1 LFLRKKKKH
10 KSFPLLLLIVLVL
23 ALCIFIQKHPFEK
36 KEEPPSGGEIGA
48 IKPSRPEKQ
57 KYSVA
62 VIIDDV
68 GYPSEM
74 LEPYLRFEGKLSFSV
89 LPFLEKS
96 TDHARLLHERG
107 FEILVHI
114 PMEPVDYPAIDPG
127 PRALLLRDTRQSVEQ
142 KIWMMIR
149 ENPYAV
155 GANNHMGSRV
165 TQNPEMMNWTMSVLR
180 QADFF
185 FIDSVTSP
193 ETCAF
198 DYALREKL
206 PAARRDVFLD
216 NVDSYSAIDEQF
228 EKLKQIARKRGTA
241 IGIGHI
247 QRTNTLKVLTTQL
260 ERLRAEN
267 ISLVF
272 ASEAVKIN

>member
-1 LFLRKKKKH
+1 LLKRKNTH
-10 KSFPLLLLIVLVL
+10 TRAPLLLLIVLAV
-23 ALCIFIQKHPFEK
+23 ALIIFLQKHPFEK
-36 KEEPPSGGEIGA
+36 KEQPPSGGEIGE
-48 IKPSRPEKQ
+48 IKPSRQQDQ
-57 KYSVA
+57 KYRIS

-96 TDHARLLHERG
+96 TAHARLLHERG
-107 FEILVHI
+107 FEIMVHI

-127 PRALLLRDTRQSVEQ
+127 PSALFLIDTRQSVEE

-155 GANNHMGSRV
+155 GANNHMGSRI
-165 TQNPEMMNWTMSVLR
+165 TQDPEMMNWTMSVLR
-180 QADFF
+180 QAGFY

-216 NVDSYSAIDEQF
+216 NVDSYSAIDAQF
-228 EKLKQIARKRGTA
+228 EKLKQIARQRGTA

-247 QRTNTLKVLTTQL
+247 QRTHTLKVLAAQL
-260 ERLRAEN
+260 GRLEAEN

-272 ASEAVKIN
+272 ASEAVKSN

>member
-1 LFLRKKKKH
+1 MLKRKNTH
-10 KSFPLLLLIVLVL
+10 TRAPLLLLIVLAV
-23 ALCIFIQKHPFEK
+23 ALIIFLQKHPFEK
-36 KEEPPSGGEIGA
+36 KEQPPSGGEIGE
-48 IKPSRPEKQ
+48 IKPSRQQDQ
-57 KYSVA
+57 KYRIS

-96 TDHARLLHERG
+96 TAHARLLHERG
-107 FEILVHI
+107 FEIMVHI

-127 PRALLLRDTRQSVEQ
+127 PSALFLIDTRQSVEE

-155 GANNHMGSRV
+155 GANNHMGSRI
-165 TQNPEMMNWTMSVLR
+165 TQDPEMMNWTMSVLR
-180 QADFF
+180 QAGFY

-216 NVDSYSAIDEQF
+216 NVDSYSAIDAQF
-228 EKLKQIARKRGTA
+228 EKLKQIARQRGTA

-247 QRTNTLKVLTTQL
+247 QRTHTLKVLAAQL
-260 ERLRAEN
+260 GRLEAEN

-272 ASEAVKIN
+272 ASEAVKSN